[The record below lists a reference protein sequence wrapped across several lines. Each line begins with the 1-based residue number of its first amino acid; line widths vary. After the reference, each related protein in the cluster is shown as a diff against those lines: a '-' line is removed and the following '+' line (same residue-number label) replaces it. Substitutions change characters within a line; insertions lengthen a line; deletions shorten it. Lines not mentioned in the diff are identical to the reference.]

1 MVAQTLRLGNA
12 ATMINAMN
20 KLFLSKMTMG
30 GITNWMGITQNANDG
45 MNLMQRSVAW
55 RITSISRTL

>member
-20 KLFLSKMTMG
+20 KLFLSKMTVG
-30 GITNWMGITQNANDG
+30 GITNWMGITQGANDG
-45 MNLMQRSVAW
+45 MNLMQR
-55 RITSISRTL
+55 